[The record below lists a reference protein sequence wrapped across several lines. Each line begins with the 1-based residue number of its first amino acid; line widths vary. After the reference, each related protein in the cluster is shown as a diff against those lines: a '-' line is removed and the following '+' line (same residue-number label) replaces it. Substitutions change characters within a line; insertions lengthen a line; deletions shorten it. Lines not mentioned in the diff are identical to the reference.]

1 MEALKRAD
9 KGLQTVGL
17 EGGPV
22 GVQGKVLK
30 MEVLKGDAQ
39 IQPKKKKRKQKKKV
53 DPNVPVDP
61 NAIPEEEESYYEYYE
76 EEVDPSEISQPALSG
91 GGAPSLN
98 GIGGYA
104 PVYVNNPKKA

>member
-1 MEALKRAD
+1 
-9 KGLQTVGL
+9 
-17 EGGPV
+17 
-22 GVQGKVLK
+22 

-76 EEVDPSEISQPALSG
+76 EEVDPSEIS
-91 GGAPSLN
+91 
-98 GIGGYA
+98 
-104 PVYVNNPKKA
+104 